1 MALNSLLKKNDY
13 KMNTET
19 EKALENTLEVAKK
32 ENIDGNIQ
40 SEYNLLKAAIEK
52 SNEKEIDKNK
62 AEIIMLLN
70 DEIITR
76 FQYKEGLYDYD
87 TKNNIEINKAKAV
100 LKNSS
105 DYNKILKK

>member
-1 MALNSLLKKNDY
+1 M
-13 KMNTET
+13 
-19 EKALENTLEVAKK
+19 
-32 ENIDGNIQ
+32 
-40 SEYNLLKAAIEK
+40 KAAIEK
-52 SNEKEIDKNK
+52 SNEKELDKNK

-87 TKNNIEINKAKAV
+87 AKNNIEINKAKAV
-100 LKNSS
+100 LKNTS